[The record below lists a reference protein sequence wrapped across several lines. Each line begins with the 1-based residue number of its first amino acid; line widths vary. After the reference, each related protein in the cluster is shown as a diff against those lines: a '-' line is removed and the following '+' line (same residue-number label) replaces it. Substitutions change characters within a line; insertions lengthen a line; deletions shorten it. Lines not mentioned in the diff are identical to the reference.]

1 MLRGGGNGARKG
13 HGQGA
18 RGKRRE
24 REEAREGRGAR
35 GKRRERE
42 EAREGRGAGGKR
54 RGREEAR
61 EGRGAGEAKDRT
73 RNGAVPG
80 RAHFGRA
87 HNNINIMSR
96 SGRARGKREEGTAEK
111 TRGDGGE
118 DKSGRRR
125 RQEERSAGKTGGA
138 VGGEDRRSGR
148 RGRQEERTAGK
159 TGGADGGEGGTKRQ
173 KNDRKRQKTAGC
185 GPTTRRACNVWFT
198 AHYARKTG
206 VSAPAD
212 NRL

>member
-13 HGQGA
+13 HGQGVG
-18 RGKRRE
+18 GKRRE
-24 REEAREGRGAR
+24 
-35 GKRRERE
+35 
-42 EAREGRGAGGKR
+42 
-54 RGREEAR
+54 REEAR

-111 TRGDGGE
+111 TRAD
-118 DKSGRRR
+118 
-125 RQEERSAGKTGGA
+125 
-138 VGGEDRRSGR
+138 GGEDRRSGR
-148 RGRQEERTAGK
+148 RGRREERSAEK
-159 TGGADGGEGGTKRQ
+159 TGGADGGE
-173 KNDRKRQKTAGC
+173 DRRSGRRGRRDETAKKRQKTAGC

>member
-13 HGQGA
+13 HGQGVG
-18 RGKRRE
+18 GKRRE
-24 REEAREGRGAR
+24 
-35 GKRRERE
+35 
-42 EAREGRGAGGKR
+42 
-54 RGREEAR
+54 REEAR

-87 HNNINIMSR
+87 HNNINNEPER
-96 SGRARGKREEGTAEK
+96 EGARKKG
-111 TRGDGGE
+111 RGDGGE

-125 RQEERSAGKTGGA
+125 RQEERSAGKTGGT

-159 TGGADGGEGGTKRQ
+159 AGRNGKKTTENDKKRQ
-173 KNDRKRQKTAGC
+173 DAARQPVGLATSGLQRITPEKPAFPPRRITDCNRKNENISPKIPLFQKNTYLC
-185 GPTTRRACNVWFT
+185 
-198 AHYARKTG
+198 
-206 VSAPAD
+206 
-212 NRL
+212 